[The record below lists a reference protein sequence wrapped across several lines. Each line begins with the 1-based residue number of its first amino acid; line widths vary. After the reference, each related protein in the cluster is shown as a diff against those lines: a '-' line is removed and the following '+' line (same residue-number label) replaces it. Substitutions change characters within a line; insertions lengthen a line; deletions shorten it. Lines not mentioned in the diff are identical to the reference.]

1 MSKLVVYR
9 EYEERDYPY
18 IIDII
23 KRAWGYEDFAMPKT
37 ADLLAAQ
44 ELVACLGEST
54 YTQVALV
61 DGKPVGFI
69 IGSVAEYSDE
79 HKAEEEVKEIK
90 RKIKLRPDGLI
101 MNAFTEKLVSINET
115 LYKEA
120 NEDYDAELS
129 FFALDEDMRGLGIGG
144 KLFKGFEEHL
154 RKMNAHK
161 FYVYT
166 DSYCNIGF
174 YEHENM
180 KLKGH
185 KQVSMPIVKSKKV
198 DFYIYEKQI

>member
-1 MSKLVVYR
+1 MSELVVYR

-23 KRAWGYEDFAMPKT
+23 IRAWGYEDFATPKT
-37 ADLLAAQ
+37 ANLLAAQ

-61 DGKPVGFI
+61 SGKPVGFI
-69 IGSVAEYSDE
+69 IGSA
-79 HKAEEEVKEIK
+79 HKFADAHKSENEVKEIWS
-90 RKIKLRPDGLI
+90 KIKKRPDGLLI
-101 MNAFTEKLVSINET
+101 SMFNQKLRAINEI
-115 LYKEA
+115 LYNETGKE
-120 NEDYDAELS
+120 YDVELS
-129 FFALDEDMRGLGIGG
+129 FFALDEDKQGLGIGG
-144 KLFKGFEEHL
+144 KLFDGFEKYIENENLHD
-154 RKMNAHK
+154 

-174 YEHENM
+174 YEHKNM

-185 KQVSMPIVKSKKV
+185 KQVAMPVVKDKKV
-198 DFYIYEKQI
+198 DFYIYEKHI